1 MTTTETAETLPAR
14 LVEARAQVYTEL
26 QRADTKASSLL
37 SAVSLAVAASAL
49 ATDMDALAPPVVSIV
64 GIAIAAVLLVGAVL
78 LLLDVIRPRL
88 GRHTRPGTWIHA
100 ARHGGAT
107 LLGDT
112 GTAEVIAED
121 VAGLARSAVRK
132 HARLSL
138 AVWCL
143 IAAVI
148 TLAASLAI
156 ASVH

>member
-1 MTTTETAETLPAR
+1 MTTTETAEALPAR

-100 ARHGGAT
+100 ARHGGST
-107 LLGDT
+107 LLDDA

-121 VAGLARSAVRK
+121 VAGLAQSAVRK
-132 HARLSL
+132 HARLAW

-148 TLAASLAI
+148 VLAVSLTI
-156 ASVH
+156 AAMH